1 LQEVTFV
8 KGHSLRFNL
17 REIYSW
23 YAACERK
30 EMNFPKQSLVVFS
43 VLFFSFPLFSQTT
56 HIGGSDTLIYLGQR
70 FAEQYGAKHSTPHF
84 VVVGGGA
91 DKSEELDIVQT
102 EGFGATGKH
111 VAFPIAVQS
120 IVLYVN
126 KSNPVR
132 ELSIAEV
139 RKIFLGQI
147 TNWKEFGGP
156 DRKINLFA
164 GESTTGTLAYFQQSI
179 LHGEEPF
186 PFEGKSNTR
195 ALLEVIAAD
204 PAAIGYGTLDSNP
217 AVRALK
223 IKSGL
228 ISLAVEPTIATIRS
242 REYPMTRHIYW
253 AVSPNPSREVKKFC
267 GWVLSSEG
275 QLIVEGAG
283 FEPVLPKERGAGLTR
298 LGLKEAPGVMASAR

>member
-1 LQEVTFV
+1 MQAL
-8 KGHSLRFNL
+8 L
-17 REIYSW
+17 
-23 YAACERK
+23 
-30 EMNFPKQSLVVFS
+30 LVS
-43 VLFFSFPLFSQTT
+43 ILFFSFPLFSQTT
-56 HIGGSDTLIYLGQR
+56 RIGGSDTLIYLGQR
-70 FAEQYGAKHSTPHF
+70 FAEQYGAKHANSHIF
-84 VVVGGGA
+84 VLGGGT

-102 EGFGATGKH
+102 EGSGATGKH
-111 VAFPIAVQS
+111 VAFPVAIQS

-147 TNWKEFGGP
+147 TNWKELGGP

-164 GESTTGTLAYFQQSI
+164 GESTTGTLAFFQQYI
-179 LHGEEPF
+179 LHGEEPY
-186 PFEGKSNTR
+186 PFEGKSNTH

-204 PAAIGYGTLDSNP
+204 PAAIGYGTLDANP

-228 ISLAVEPTIATIRS
+228 TSLAVEPTNANIRS
-242 REYPMTRHIYW
+242 REYPITRHIYW
-253 AVSPNPSREVKKFC
+253 AISPNPSRELKDFC
-267 GWVLSSEG
+267 GWALSSEG

-283 FEPVLPKERGAGLTR
+283 FEPVLPKERSAGLTR